1 MYDLLVRNALLVRP
15 GRGVTEGNIAVK
27 DGLIADIGDEV
38 DGEATRVIDG
48 EGLHVFPGVIDPH
61 THPGLVAPLERRL
74 PLESRGAAAGGVTT
88 LISYIRRPEDYRNS
102 VPARR
107 ASAEE
112 HLLQDFAFHVTLL
125 NERHLDDIDMCVRE
139 FGVTSF
145 KIYMNS
151 RMPLSER
158 MRMDALP
165 GQQLNDIAAV
175 DYDDGFLL
183 KAFRS
188 LADHPGVRLNIH
200 CENSDIA
207 IAETAR
213 VIEQGREGLAA
224 WSESRPSIGEAV
236 AIHTAAVMSR
246 EFGVPLYIPH
256 VGSRTGLEAVREIK
270 QLGTPVIVETCPHYL
285 VLTDD
290 ADPAAKVS
298 PPIRTPGD
306 QKAAIEAVATG
317 LVDTLGSDEI
327 PYTREEKGM
336 STFWTENTAFSGCGL
351 LLPVAITSGL
361 PLEAVAR
368 ATSEGPARAFGLF
381 PRKGSLEPGCDADF
395 AVVDVHSERE
405 VRPAELV
412 SSSDFSVYDGMALR
426 GWPTLTVS
434 RGDVIF
440 DRGAFPAR
448 HGRGR
453 YLFRTAEGLAGHGRA

>member
-1 MYDLLVRNALLVRP
+1 MYDLLVRDAHLVRP
-15 GRGVTEGNIAVK
+15 GSDISVGSLAVENGRIAAV
-27 DGLIADIGDEV
+27 GDDV
-38 DGEATRVIDG
+38 RGEASRTIDAS
-48 EGLHVFPGVIDPH
+48 GLHLFPGVIDPH

-88 LISYIRRPEDYRNS
+88 LISYLRRPEDYRQA

-125 NERHLDDIDMCVRE
+125 NERHLDDIEMCVRD

-165 GQQLNDIAAV
+165 GQQANDIAAV

-183 KAFRS
+183 RAFRR
-188 LADHPGVRLNIH
+188 LAEHRGVRLNVH

-207 IAETAR
+207 IAEMAR
-213 VIEQGREGLAA
+213 VIGEGHEGLPA
-224 WSESRPSIGEAV
+224 WNEGRPAIGEAV
-236 AIHTAAVMSR
+236 AIHVAAAMSR

-256 VGSRTGLEAVREIK
+256 VGSRSGLKAVREIK
-270 QLGTPVIVETCPHYL
+270 QLGTPVAVETCPHYL
-285 VLTDD
+285 VLTDE
-290 ADPAAKVS
+290 ASPAAKVA
-298 PPIRTPGD
+298 PPIRGQED
-306 QKAAIEAVATG
+306 QKAAIEAVGSG

-327 PYTREEKGM
+327 PYTLEEKGM
-336 STFWTENTAFSGCGL
+336 STFWTQNTAFSGCGL

-368 ATSEGPARAFGLF
+368 ATSENPARAFGLF
-381 PRKGSLEPGCDADF
+381 PRKGSLEPGSDADF
-395 AVVDVHSERE
+395 ALVDVDGERE

-412 SSSDFSVYDGMALR
+412 SSSDFSVYDGMVLR
-426 GWPTLTVS
+426 GWPAVTVS

-440 DRGAFPAR
+440 DRGTYPAA

-453 YLFRTAEGLAGHGRA
+453 YLFRTAD